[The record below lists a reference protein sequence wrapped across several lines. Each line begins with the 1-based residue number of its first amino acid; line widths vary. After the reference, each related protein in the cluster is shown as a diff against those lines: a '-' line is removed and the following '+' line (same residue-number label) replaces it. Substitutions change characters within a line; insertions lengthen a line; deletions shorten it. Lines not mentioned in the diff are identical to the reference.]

1 MSAVAFPKAALG
13 LRKNTISVRINLI
26 IQTQFSKALD
36 KEGNY
41 ADWSII
47 VFIICVIFFMNGI
60 MSACF
65 KLFGKDVLSI

>member
-1 MSAVAFPKAALG
+1 MSTVAFSKAALG

-41 ADWSII
+41 ADWSI
-47 VFIICVIFFMNGI
+47 V
-60 MSACF
+60 
-65 KLFGKDVLSI
+65 VLSFVSSFL